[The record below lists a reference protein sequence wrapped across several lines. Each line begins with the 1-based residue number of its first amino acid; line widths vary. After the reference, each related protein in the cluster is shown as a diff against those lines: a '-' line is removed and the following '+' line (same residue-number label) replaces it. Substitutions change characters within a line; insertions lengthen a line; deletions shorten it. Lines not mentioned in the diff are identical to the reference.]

1 VHKVS
6 NKIECNNMHGERIKN
21 TFDYLNFFK
30 NKSYIEAF

>member
-1 VHKVS
+1 
-6 NKIECNNMHGERIKN
+6 MHGERIKN